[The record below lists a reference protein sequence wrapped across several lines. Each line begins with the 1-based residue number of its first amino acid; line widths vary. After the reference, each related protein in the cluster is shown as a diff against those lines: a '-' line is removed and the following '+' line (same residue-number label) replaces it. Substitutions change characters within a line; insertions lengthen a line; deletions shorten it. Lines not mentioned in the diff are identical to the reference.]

1 MGFQCGII
9 GLPNVGKSTI
19 FNALTAA
26 QAEAA
31 NYPFC
36 TIEPNT
42 GIVPVPDERIEV
54 LAKIAKSAK
63 IIPTTVEFVDIAG
76 LVKGAS
82 QGEGLG
88 NQFLG
93 HIRAVDALVHVVR
106 CFDDPNIVHVDGS
119 VSPRRDVEVIETELM
134 LSDLASVEKRIE
146 RVAKLAKGG
155 DKAAKAEFAALEAAQ
170 AALNQGKPARSITD
184 PDLDIAGLGLLT
196 GKPLLYV
203 ANVAEGD
210 AGLEPGANAKGYLG
224 ELVAVAAEGGNEVVV
239 ISGHVESEIS
249 RLDAE
254 ERAAFLESLGLR
266 ESGLARLSRAAYK
279 LLDLITFFTIGPKE
293 ARAWTCRRGEAAP
306 AAAGKIHS
314 DFERGFIRAEVI
326 SCDDYIRC
334 KGELGAKEAGVL
346 RTEGK
351 QYIVQ
356 DGDVVHFRFN
366 V

>member
-1 MGFQCGII
+1 MGFNCGII

-63 IIPTTVEFVDIAG
+63 IIPTAVEFVDIAG

-82 QGEGLG
+82 EGEGLG

-93 HIRAVDALVHVVR
+93 HIRAVDALIHVVR
-106 CFDDPNIVHVDGS
+106 CFDDPNIIHVDGS
-119 VSPRRDVEVIETELM
+119 ISPARDVEVIETELM
-134 LSDLASVEKRIE
+134 LSDLASVEKRFDK
-146 RVAKLAKGG
+146 VA
-155 DKAAKAEFAALEAAQ
+155 KAAKSGDKDAKVELAGLEVARAALEAGRPVRSVDTPE
-170 AALNQGKPARSITD
+170 LNLNS
-184 PDLDIAGLGLLT
+184 LGLLT
-196 GKPLLYV
+196 SKPLLYV
-203 ANVAEGD
+203 ANVLEGD
-210 AGLEPGANAKGYLG
+210 AALEPTADSKGHLG
-224 ELVAVAAEGGNEVVV
+224 ELVKVATAAGSEVVV
-239 ISGHVESEIS
+239 ISGRVESEIS
-249 RLDAE
+249 GLDAE
-254 ERAAFLESLGLR
+254 ERGAFLEAVGLR
-266 ESGLARLSRAAYK
+266 ESGLARLAQAAHK

-293 ARAWTCRRGEAAP
+293 ARAWTCRRGDLAP
-306 AAAGKIHS
+306 TAAGKIHS

-326 SCDDYIRC
+326 AYDDYVRC
-334 KGELGAKEAGVL
+334 AGELGAKEAGVL

-351 QYIVQ
+351 QYVVQ